1 MYFQKGILN
10 DGVIFDTYLC
20 TSNDLPNP
28 CKTTIYLGNSCAFD
42 TQISCHSSSPVL
54 RNREKVQVLL
64 PGKCSGGLD
73 SALIMLFW
81 P

>member
-54 RNREKVQVLL
+54 RNRERFRYYYQVNVLEDL
-64 PGKCSGGLD
+64 TVHL
-73 SALIMLFW
+73 
-81 P
+81 